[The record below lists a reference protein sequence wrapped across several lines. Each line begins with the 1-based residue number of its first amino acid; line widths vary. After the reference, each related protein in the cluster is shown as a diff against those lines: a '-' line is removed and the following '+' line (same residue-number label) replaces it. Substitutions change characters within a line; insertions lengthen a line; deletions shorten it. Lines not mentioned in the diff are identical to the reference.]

1 MNGRLRASTARE
13 FREVDL
19 DGDGNCLRFEA
30 TPDWVEGSRA
40 VEQVGSLGIRH
51 RACQR
56 LVQVL
61 GFDEAGANDVF
72 PNIHHGVWGGGKIG
86 RSSNKVSHS
95 SAGRQTA
102 VRKLRSPVHGRKYG
116 CMANTK
122 CIHGLHFSA
131 LSQRRVGSVRPRLQ
145 LGGHASSRQPT
156 TLQAPA
162 PLGSPLELQGRQ
174 RCAS

>member
-1 MNGRLRASTARE
+1 MNGRRRTSTARE
-13 FREVDL
+13 FREADL

-51 RACQR
+51 RACKR
-56 LVQVL
+56 LVWVL

-86 RSSNKVSHS
+86 RSTGNLNRT

-102 VRKLRSPVHGRKYG
+102 VRKLGSQCVHGRKYG
-116 CMANTK
+116 SMTNTH
-122 CIHGLHFSA
+122 CLPGMNLA
-131 LSQRRVGSVRPRLQ
+131 ARSQRTGRGPRRCRQVG
-145 LGGHASSRQPT
+145 
-156 TLQAPA
+156 
-162 PLGSPLELQGRQ
+162 
-174 RCAS
+174 